1 MEVLLVGHG
10 IKANPHIK
18 SRIKVFKKQFQ
29 IVQELRGL
37 SGVGWND
44 ELKCVSTGD
53 SSFSEHVQMY
63 EIADSRAPKDD
74 HFEGFNID
82 NVIPIVDEETD
93 DGFEHQTNDGVDVT
107 ARNEKDKG
115 TLTCPTSQP
124 KLVPK
129 RRVRPSWY
137 N

>member
-53 SSFSEHVQMY
+53 SSFSEHVQNHSGGWNRKSFPLYDGLLVVFGQSHTNGNGAM
-63 EIADSRAPKDD
+63 
-74 HFEGFNID
+74 
-82 NVIPIVDEETD
+82 VINE
-93 DGFEHQTNDGVDVT
+93 DV
-107 ARNEKDKG
+107 
-115 TLTCPTSQP
+115 
-124 KLVPK
+124 
-129 RRVRPSWY
+129 
-137 N
+137 